1 MVASQYGENEERK
14 CRPTLDWT
22 IYNTCF
28 KGNSGVMSHETVGS
42 WLPIVAGGG
51 GGELEEAEG
60 LLSESD
66 GLFVVP
72 LRGGKSHFECSG
84 WSRLIT
90 LPYL

>member
-1 MVASQYGENEERK
+1 
-14 CRPTLDWT
+14 
-22 IYNTCF
+22 
-28 KGNSGVMSHETVGS
+28 MSHETVGS
-42 WLPIVAGGG
+42 WLPIVAGGGGGGG

-90 LPYL
+90 LLYL